1 MKRIIFVA
9 AMIAVLPFF
18 ASCQKEAECVVNQ
31 INGKRCAL
39 SVSLAGV
46 SEVFTKIPGVVADDN
61 VIRDVQI
68 LVFNIDRPE
77 GKLDASAHFKNLS
90 SSGSYTSSS
99 TLSCTRGKREIWVIV
114 NSKVNYV
121 DGDVADKVDNLSS
134 LEDKTT
140 VLSDNEYASNSFV
153 MAGNKLVD
161 LDSEEYS
168 STVEV
173 RRMAAKI
180 VVKKI
185 ENRMLVPVYQKEG
198 AVRITGAY
206 LMNVAGR
213 QKYNNLNTV
222 DAPTSLTSSLIDDQY
237 WFGKNT
243 RESNSSLAP
252 LLSETYSPA
261 KPVRYESCLTDVST
275 FYVYP
280 NDAAPS
286 ENAAW
291 DRRASVLVI
300 CANVTGTDCVYPVQ
314 LPQLE
319 SGKQYEVSL
328 VIKHVGGDP
337 SKPWEKIKFENMSPA
352 IDVSPWV
359 TVGGINEII

>member
-1 MKRIIFVA
+1 
-9 AMIAVLPFF
+9 MIAVLSLF
-18 ASCQKEAECVVNQ
+18 AACQKEAECAGNQ
-31 INGKRCAL
+31 INGKRCVL

-46 SEVFTKIPGVVADDN
+46 SEVSTKIPGIVADDN

-68 LVFNIDRPE
+68 LVFNRDRSDA
-77 GKLDASAHFKNLS
+77 KLDAAAHFKDLS
-90 SSGSYTSSS
+90 SRGSYMSSS
-99 TLSCTRGKREIWVIV
+99 TLSCTRGMREIWVLV

-121 DGDVADKVDNLSS
+121 DGDVAERVDNLSS
-134 LEDKTT
+134 LKDKAT
-140 VLSDNEYASNSFV
+140 VLSDNEYASSSFV
-153 MAGNKLVD
+153 MAGNKLVN

-180 VVKKI
+180 SVKNI
-185 ENRMLVPVYQKEG
+185 ENRMLVPAYQKEG

-213 QKYNNLNTV
+213 QKYDNLNSV
-222 DAPTSLTSSLIDDQY
+222 SEPTRLTSSLIDDQY

-243 RESNSSLAP
+243 RESDSSLAP

-261 KPVRYESCLTDVST
+261 KPVNYEACLTDVST

-286 ENAAW
+286 EKEAW

-314 LPQLE
+314 LPHLE

-337 SKPWEKIKFENMSPA
+337 AKPWEKIKFEDISPT

-359 TVGGINEII
+359 RGVGINEII